1 MAPFCVLGNKP
12 PVAGGRSTQEY
23 AINFHSLTRKLYRWG
38 FRQFQYRIGC
48 GKECSVP
55 DAQGLRCRFLGQNNH
70 DDPAAPSTELGP
82 SSTCEKRIAF
92 RHPLF
97 HRDFPD
103 RIDGIK
109 NKPNRPLVKLS
120 ANPKPAAVKRAQP
133 ASYRDSGR
141 FAKKK
146 QTRSLESEADLLD
159 DSSATSTADQSVK
172 SERGLSVMQ
181 QISTEK
187 EHAPAR
193 AATASPAALVPPYS
207 GTAPISHPQ
216 SSRSLLHPPVYQS
229 STIDTATKLNDLH
242 VRQVQHLNDA
252 ALLRR
257 QLELEQRAR
266 SLTGAMLAPTHESML
281 RNQLVSQTYQEQ
293 YANLLVRNAL
303 AADRIQRL
311 QISLDR
317 PIYPVPT
324 TTSVLS
330 QALVQFQERPPF
342 NAPMSHSVPHLL
354 PRQFSPQPMTSAR
367 TADDD
372 DKARRH
378 GPGQGD
384 KK

>member
-12 PVAGGRSTQEY
+12 PVAGGRSTKEC

-55 DAQGLRCRFLGQNNH
+55 DAQGLRCRFLGQSNH
-70 DDPAAPSTELGP
+70 DETEPAAPGSELGP

-109 NKPNRPLVKLS
+109 NKPNRPLVELS

-141 FAKKK
+141 VAKKK
-146 QTRSLESEADLLD
+146 QTRSLESEADVLD

-172 SERGLSVMQ
+172 SERGLSAMQ
-181 QISTEK
+181 IPTEK
-187 EHAPAR
+187 DHAPAR

-207 GTAPISHPQ
+207 GIGAISQTQ

-229 STIDTATKLNDLH
+229 STKDTATKLNDLH
-242 VRQVQHLNDA
+242 VRQVRHLNDA

-266 SLTGAMLAPTHESML
+266 SMTGGLLAPTHESML

-311 QISLDR
+311 QISLDH
-317 PIYPVPT
+317 PVYVPT
-324 TTSVLS
+324 TASVLS
-330 QALVQFQERPPF
+330 QALVQFQDRSPF
-342 NAPMSHSVPHLL
+342 NAPISHSLPHLL
-354 PRQFSPQPMTSAR
+354 PREFSPQPMTSAR
-367 TADDD
+367 TTDD
-372 DKARRH
+372 DKARNEPSH
-378 GPGQGD
+378 GSG
-384 KK
+384 